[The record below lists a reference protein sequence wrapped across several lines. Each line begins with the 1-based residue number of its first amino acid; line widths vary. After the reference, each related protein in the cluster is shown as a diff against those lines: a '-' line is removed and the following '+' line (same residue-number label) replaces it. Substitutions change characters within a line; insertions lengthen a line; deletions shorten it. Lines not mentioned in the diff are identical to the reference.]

1 MNQEPPILPP
11 STTTNLTIKISNTT
25 QKPRKEIVTN
35 IVPATSISSSPYN
48 SPSLI
53 SPPSS
58 TFVSALQSPY
68 ISPRATGDDPNHP
81 NHPQESE
88 TTTSTTTPTTFTQPS
103 TPLSYSN
110 SGTDD
115 IPSTSHTPPSYDFN
129 TPTAPR
135 VSFSFAIPRVSF
147 QKGSVSP
154 VNAKLRSCDVY
165 IGYHGQNPNLTRF
178 CKWVKSELELQG
190 IASFVADRSKYS
202 DSQSHEIADRI
213 ICSVTF
219 GVVVITKDS
228 LLNYLTL
235 EEIRFFAQ
243 KKNLI
248 PLFFDTDF
256 TQVVNLLG
264 QNNPDSK
271 EGREVIEGLTRS
283 HEFKL
288 EAHAGNW
295 RLCVS
300 KTAGILRGRLGRMSV
315 AEKEKEPENADEIP
329 FQKNRFL
336 VGREGELAEIETAFF
351 GCREFESK
359 NAGNGGKEGTQ
370 GASEGLADEE
380 SEGDRGRN
388 GKLITLEIG
397 STRNSIKRPKYKKT
411 KSGKYKNLGTSI
423 MCINGGP
430 GMGKTE
436 VALEFAHKYYQRYKM
451 VLWVG
456 GEERYL
462 RQNIFNLSLNLGLDI
477 SADEEKERGRIRSFD
492 EQESEAFKRVKREL
506 FRDMPYLLIIDNL
519 ETEKDLHDLI
529 PRNTGGSHVIITTR
543 LQKVM
548 SFDPMQ
554 LQPFPLKDAILLMKG
569 RRKKEYPGQEVEIL
583 AKFDEKLGRSS
594 FGLSVIGSLISELA
608 IAPSTLFEA
617 INNIGLEEFSSYF
630 DEVFWGN
637 NKFLLK
643 VLIFCYTILQENGT
657 RNVLASKMLLVGAWF
672 APLPVSANLLA
683 TAATSLSGSTNR
695 FKKWAKCANMTLFCC
710 SGFLTSQTCRSEEDS
725 ALVLV
730 KLGLARRANRHPGC
744 HILLHPITQTF
755 AKLKGGLLG
764 AKATLQ
770 GVRKLGSP
778 VSNSDHLWSSAFLV
792 FGYKNEPPLVQ
803 LKAHDMV
810 LFIKKTALPLAIN
823 AFNTFSRCNSSL
835 ELLKVCTNVLEEVE
849 KSFVSQIQDW
859 CHGSLCWK
867 NKMNSHQR
875 IDEYVWQDVTLLKA
889 TLLETRAKLL
899 LRGGYFDNG
908 EELCRTCISIR
919 TVMLG
924 HNHPQTLAAQ
934 EILAKLVRMSSK
946 I

>member
-1 MNQEPPILPP
+1 MNQEPLPPIPPP
-11 STTTNLTIKISNTT
+11 STTTNLTIKISNST
-25 QKPRKEIVTN
+25 QKPRKEILTN

-58 TFVSALQSPY
+58 AFVSALQSPY

-81 NHPQESE
+81 E

-115 IPSTSHTPPSYDFN
+115 IPSTSHTPPSYEFN
-129 TPTAPR
+129 TTTAPR

-154 VNAKLRSCDVY
+154 ANAKLRSCDVY

-228 LLNYLTL
+228 LLSYLTL

-256 TQVVNLLG
+256 TEVVNLLG
-264 QNNPDSK
+264 QNPDSK
-271 EGREVIEGLTRS
+271 EGKEVIEGLTRS

-315 AEKEKEPENADEIP
+315 AEKENEAENTDDIP
-329 FQKNRFL
+329 FQKNRIF
-336 VGREGELAEIETAFF
+336 VGREGELAEIEAAFF
-351 GCREFESK
+351 RCREFECK

-380 SEGDRGRN
+380 SEGDGGRN

-397 STRNSIKRPKYKKT
+397 TRNSIKRPKYKKT
-411 KSGKYKNLGTSI
+411 KSGKYKNLGSSI

-436 VALEFAHKYYQRYKM
+436 VALEFAHKYCQRYKK

-456 GEERYL
+456 GEERYF

-554 LQPFPLKDAILLMKG
+554 LQPFPLKEAILLMKG

-643 VLIFCYTILQENGT
+643 VLIFCITILQENGT
-657 RNVLASKMLLVGAWF
+657 RNVLASKMLLVSAWF

-683 TAATSLSGSTNR
+683 TAATSLAGSANR

-755 AKLKGGLLG
+755 AKLKGGLLA

-778 VSNSDHLWSSAFLV
+778 VSNWDHLWASAFLV

-924 HNHPQTLAAQ
+924 HNHLQTLAAQ